1 MEIDGLFAEVEKQ
14 KNSLFTDAKKQ
25 RLFSAYQRTQQFHI
39 LSTLTFFFQCTR
51 KKNRQER

>member
-14 KNSLFTDAKKQ
+14 PIYRREKQ

-39 LSTLTFFFQCTR
+39 LSTLTFFFLGGSIYP
-51 KKNRQER
+51 